1 MSDGKQKLLL
11 VDDDRLILA
20 TTAAGLRA
28 ANYDVREAS
37 SVDTALALLR
47 EQGFA
52 PDLALIDI
60 RMSGRDGFDLA
71 RELREESHVPF
82 LFVSAYGDAPTVEQ
96 ATSLGALG
104 FAVKPI
110 DMPQLLPMV
119 EAAIARGRDLRSL
132 RDTGRQLEVAL
143 DQNRCVS
150 VAIGVLMERHHL
162 DHDTAQRLLR
172 ERARAER
179 RKLTEI
185 AAEVVDACEGLSRQ
199 WLGNMAT

>member
-1 MSDGKQKLLL
+1 MSDRKQQLLL

-20 TTAAGLRA
+20 TTAAGLRSA
-28 ANYDVREAS
+28 GYEVREAS
-37 SVDTALALLR
+37 SVDAAMALLAKG
-47 EQGFA
+47 EFS

-71 RELREESHVPF
+71 RHLREENRVPF
-82 LFVSAYGDAPTVEQ
+82 LFVSAYGDAPTVEE
-96 ATSLGALG
+96 ATSLGAVG

-119 EAAIARGRDLRSL
+119 EAAIARGPDLRSL

-143 DQNRCVS
+143 DQNRGVS
-150 VAIGVLMERHHL
+150 VAIGILMERHHL

-179 RKLTEI
+179 RKLTDI
-185 AAEVVDACEGLSRQ
+185 AAEVVAACELLSRKR
-199 WLGNMAT
+199 LGPEPG